1 MTNKE
6 DSRNLILALVLSG
19 LVMLG
24 WTYFYGAPQMA
35 ADIERGQKAQQG
47 QTGQTQGQAGQGQAG
62 QGQAGQS
69 QSGQAAGTPANPVA
83 AMIAGS
89 RADALGQ
96 SQRIVIDTAKISGSI
111 ALTGG
116 RIDDVVLKPYFEQ
129 AQQKGANIVVLSPE
143 AASDA
148 YYADFGWLGQNIDAP
163 TAKTVWTAPAGAK
176 LGPKSPVTLTFDNGK
191 GLLFS
196 REIAIDDT
204 YMFTIRDKVE
214 NKGSAPVTLTPYGV
228 ITRLGTPKVLGYYI
242 LHEGLLGV
250 IGDELQT
257 ATYSAQA
264 EAGQTNFEKSTGG
277 WIGITDKYWAATI
290 IPDQARPFTAQ
301 FGSEGGARQTYR
313 TAASHDAMT
322 IAPGA
327 SSENAMRL
335 FAGAKEVRT
344 VDGYENALGI
354 NKFELLI
361 DWGIFYFLT
370 KPLFW
375 LMDWFFHF
383 FGNFGVAILLVTLVI
398 KAIFFPLA
406 NKSYASM
413 AKMKAVQPQMKAL
426 QERHKDD
433 KTALQKEMME
443 LYKREKINP
452 VSGCLPVLI
461 QIPVFFAL
469 YKVLFVTIEM
479 RHAPF
484 FGWIQ
489 DLSAGDPT
497 SIFNLFG
504 LLPFEV
510 PAFLHIGVWPL
521 LMGITMW
528 LQMKMNPEPTD
539 PVQKTLFSW
548 MPIVFTFM
556 LASFPAGL
564 VIYWAWNNF
573 LSILQ
578 QYFIMKRYNVKIEL
592 WDNLRGLFKKKAAP
606 AE

>member
-1 MTNKE
+1 MMNNKE

-35 ADIERGQKAQQG
+35 ADIEKAQKAEQLAAQPG
-47 QTGQTQGQAGQGQAG
+47 GPAQPGAGA
-62 QGQAGQS
+62 
-69 QSGQAAGTPANPVA
+69 PANPVA
-83 AMIAGS
+83 ALVAGS
-89 RADALGQ
+89 RNDALKQ
-96 SQRIVIDTAKISGSI
+96 SARVPLETGKVTGSI
-111 ALTGG
+111 ALVGG
-116 RIDDVVLKPYFEQ
+116 RIDDVVLKDYFERPKRQ
-129 AQQKGANIVVLSPE
+129 GDNIVLLSPE
-143 AASDA
+143 TANDA
-148 YYADFGWLGQNIDAP
+148 YFADFGWIGANLDVP

-176 LGPKSPVTLTFDNGK
+176 LTPDKPVTLTFDNGK
-191 GLLFS
+191 GLVFT
-196 REIAIDDT
+196 RQIAVDNA
-204 YMFTIRDKVE
+204 YVFTITDKVQ
-214 NKGSAPVTLTPYGV
+214 NNSANPANLTPYGV
-228 ITRLGTPKVLGYYI
+228 VTRLGAPTVLGYYI
-242 LHEGLLGV
+242 LHEGLIGV
-250 IGDELQT
+250 TGEELQT
-257 ATYSAQA
+257 ATYKDQD
-264 EAGQTNFEKSTGG
+264 EAGQTSFPPSAGG
-277 WIGITDKYWAATI
+277 WVGMTDKYWAVTM
-290 IPDQARPFTAQ
+290 IPDQARSFTGQ
-301 FGSEGGARQTYR
+301 FGSEDAARRAYR
-313 TAASHDAMT
+313 AAVSHEAVT
-322 IAPGA
+322 VAPGA
-327 SSENAMRL
+327 SSETVMRL

-344 VDGYENALGI
+344 IDGYETTLGI
-354 NKFELLI
+354 KKFELLI
-361 DWGIFYFLT
+361 DWGWFYFLT

-375 LMDWFFHF
+375 LMDWFFHLV
-383 FGNFGVAILLVTLVI
+383 GNFGVAILLVTLVV

-426 QERHKDD
+426 QERFKDD
-433 KTALQKEMME
+433 KLALQKEMME

-452 VSGCLPVLI
+452 ISGCLPVLI

-489 DLSAGDPT
+489 DLSGPDPT

-504 LLPFEV
+504 LLPYSV
-510 PAFLHIGVWPL
+510 PQFLWIGVWPL

-548 MPIVFTFM
+548 MPVVFTFM
-556 LASFPAGL
+556 LATFPAGL

-592 WDNLRGLFKKKAAP
+592 WDNLRGLFKRKEKPAA
-606 AE
+606 

>member
-19 LVMLG
+19 IVMFA
-24 WTYFYGAPQMA
+24 WTYFYGLPQMLQDTQNA
-35 ADIERGQKAQQG
+35 QRPPQTNVAPNGQP
-47 QTGQTQGQAGQGQAG
+47 QTGQPQAVA
-62 QGQAGQS
+62 
-69 QSGQAAGTPANPVA
+69 PATNPVA
-83 AMIAGS
+83 ALVTET
-89 RADALGQ
+89 RADALKQ
-96 SQRIVIDTAKISGSI
+96 SARVPIETGRITGSI

-116 RIDDVVLKPYFEQ
+116 RIDDVVLTQYFERPK
-129 AQQKGANIVVLSPE
+129 QQGGNIVVFSPE
-143 AASDA
+143 AAKDA
-148 YYADFGWLGQNIDAP
+148 YFAESGWAASGVAAP
-163 TAKTVWTAPAGAK
+163 NRQTVWTAKAGAK
-176 LGPKSPVTLTFDNGK
+176 LTPATPVTLTWDNGQ
-191 GLLFS
+191 GLTFT
-196 REIAIDDT
+196 REIAVDDA
-204 YMFTIRDKVE
+204 YMFTVKDGVK
-214 NKGSAPVTLTPYGV
+214 NGGATPVALTPYGLV
-228 ITRLGTPKVLGYYI
+228 TRYGTPVVQGYFI
-242 LHEGLLGV
+242 LHEGLIGV
-250 IGDELQT
+250 VNDELQ
-257 ATYSAQA
+257 AVGYSTQD
-264 EAGQTNFEKSTGG
+264 EARQTSFDKSTSG
-277 WIGITDKYWAATI
+277 WVGMTDKYWAATV
-290 IPDQARPFTAQ
+290 IPDQSKPFVAQ
-301 FGSEGGARQTYR
+301 YGSEEGARRVYT
-313 TAASHDAMT
+313 TAVSHDAT
-322 IAPGA
+322 NVAPGA
-327 SSENAMRL
+327 AAENAMR
-335 FAGAKEVRT
+335 FFVGPKEVRT
-344 VDGYENALGI
+344 VDGYEDTLGV

-361 DWGIFYFLT
+361 DWGWFYFLT

-375 LMDWFFHF
+375 LMDWFFKL
-383 FGNFGVAILLVTLVI
+383 FGNFGVAILLVTLVV

-413 AKMKAVQPQMKAL
+413 AKMKAAQPQMKAL
-426 QERHKDD
+426 QERFKDD
-433 KTALQKEMME
+433 KMQMQKELME

-452 VSGCLPVLI
+452 ISGCLPVLI

-489 DLSAGDPT
+489 DLSGPDPT
-497 SIFNLFG
+497 NLFNLFG
-504 LLPFEV
+504 LAPWTIPQAV
-510 PAFLHIGVWPL
+510 PLLHLGVWPL

-573 LSILQ
+573 LSIAQ

-592 WDNLRGLFKKKAAP
+592 WDNLRGMFKKKAQP